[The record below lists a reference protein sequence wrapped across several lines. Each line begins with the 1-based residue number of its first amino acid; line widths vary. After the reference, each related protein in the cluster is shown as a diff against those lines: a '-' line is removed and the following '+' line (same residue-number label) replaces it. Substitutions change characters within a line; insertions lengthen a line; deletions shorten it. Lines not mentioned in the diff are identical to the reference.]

1 MVSIITALFG
11 PRIITVTSKGNLG
24 GRAVKESGRGR
35 PGPEPEIPKGL
46 PVDR

>member
-1 MVSIITALFG
+1 MVSIMDALFS

-24 GRAVKESGRGR
+24 GRGR
-35 PGPEPEIPKGL
+35 PGPEPEIPKGI